1 MNSDFKVTHFLF
13 SFSLKG
19 GGGGCLDRGA
29 YILIHKINSNC
40 IFFITDNKRECVNP
54 ANGQLKA
61 ILGSL
66 QNIKFK

>member
-1 MNSDFKVTHFLF
+1 MNSDFKVTHFF
-13 SFSLKG
+13 FFE
-19 GGGGCLDRGA
+19 GGGGCLERGA